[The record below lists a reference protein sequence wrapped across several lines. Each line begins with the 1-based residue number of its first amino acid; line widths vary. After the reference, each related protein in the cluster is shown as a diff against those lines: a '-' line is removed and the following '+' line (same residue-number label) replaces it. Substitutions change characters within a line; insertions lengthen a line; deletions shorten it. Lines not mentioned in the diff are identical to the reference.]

1 MPPTN
6 APVAAPK
13 KLMTAEEFWD
23 FCHLPENENKFLELM
38 RGEVVELPRPNKRHG
53 VAATRIARYLDE
65 YAERVLKEGYVTSN
79 DTGVILEREPDTVVG
94 PDVAFYLDAKTFD
107 ELHPK
112 WGEEP
117 PVLAVEVLSPNDRMS
132 KVNAKI
138 ADYLK
143 NGVRVVWLLDPEEKH
158 VTVYRP
164 ARAFEII
171 PEVGELAGG
180 DDLPGFACRVA
191 DLFRLPGDITPVEQP
206 PS

>member
-1 MPPTN
+1 MPPTD
-6 APVAAPK
+6 ASVAAPK

-23 FCHLPENENKFLELM
+23 YCRLPENENKFLELV

-53 VAATRIARYLDE
+53 VAATRIARFLDE
-65 YAERVLKEGYVTSN
+65 YAERVRKGYVASN

-94 PDVAFYLDAKTFD
+94 PDVAYYLDAKTYD

-117 PVLAVEVLSPNDRMS
+117 PVLAVEVLSPNDKMS

-143 NGVRVVWLLDPEEKH
+143 NGVQVVWLLDPEEKH
-158 VTVYRP
+158 VTVYLP

-171 PEVGELAGG
+171 PESTDLTGG
-180 DDLPGFACRVA
+180 NELPGFTCRVA
-191 DLFRLPGDITPVEQP
+191 DIFRLPGDGPPVELP
-206 PS
+206 TS